1 MVSNFKLMLSK
12 YIYKLGERF
21 RNPSLKQNF
30 HFLKSSEKWSLE
42 ELENYQLEQLKQ
54 LLKAAFNHS
63 KYYNNKFRAY
73 KIDVSNFSSL
83 EDLTKIP
90 ILEKDEIIKYAKNIH
105 TNIKFDKTFVAVTS
119 GTSGKS
125 LKFKRNENA
134 DSFNRASSLRGYSWY
149 NVKPWELNGY
159 FWGFNFGQKERLK
172 SKILD
177 ALQNRFRV
185 FSYQNKDI
193 KQFAKKSLK
202 AKYIHGYSSMI
213 YQTAVIINKLNLPK
227 PKNIKLV
234 KGTSEKILP
243 SYQSQIKEAFGVHM
257 VSEYGATETGIIAFE
272 CKFGAMHINMEG
284 VLVEEINNEIVVTN
298 LQMNSFPIIRY
309 KLGDYIKLAT
319 KEQKCS
325 CGLNHRILE
334 EVTGRVGNN
343 IYGIQEIYPSLY
355 IYYIFK
361 NILKK
366 HKVELNY
373 QVIQHK
379 KGELNFSIEQ
389 EISKHLENILHLE
402 IESYFKND
410 MNYTVSCKKEF
421 IQSKTGKLKNFISNI

>member
-1 MVSNFKLMLSK
+1 MLYK

-30 HFLKSSEKWSLE
+30 YFLKSSEKWSLE
-42 ELENYQLEQLKQ
+42 ELENFQLKQ
-54 LLKAAFNHS
+54 LKKLLKAAFNNS
-63 KYYNNKFRAY
+63 KYYNNKFKSC
-73 KIDVSNFSSL
+73 KIDVSKFSSL
-83 EDLTKIP
+83 KDIDKIP
-90 ILEKDEIIKYAKNIH
+90 ILKKDEIIKYAKDIH
-105 TNIKFDKTFVAVTS
+105 TDIKFDKTFIAVTS

-159 FWGFNFGQKERLK
+159 FWGFNFGRKERLK

-185 FSYQNKDI
+185 FSYQNKEI

-272 CKFGAMHINMEG
+272 CKFGEMHINMEG

-309 KLGDYIKLAT
+309 KLGDYIKLAP

-366 HKVELNY
+366 YKIELNY
-373 QVIQHK
+373 QVIQNV
-379 KGELNFSIEQ
+379 KGELIFTLEQ
-389 EISKHLENILHLE
+389 NLSKDLKQKLHLE
-402 IESYFKND
+402 IENYFKSD
-410 MNYTVSCKKEF
+410 IKYTVLYKREF
-421 IQSKTGKLKNFISNI
+421 VKSKSGKLKNFISNV